1 MKGMKGRK
9 GIVQLQIFLKNPA
22 VAIKQKFEMAFI
34 DWTSNKAAHSVD
46 VCERVAFIRARFLS
60 VNSNLL

>member
-1 MKGMKGRK
+1 LKVKYCVWDVIFRVTTIGGRGERGMKGMKGRK

-34 DWTSNKAAHSVD
+34 D
-46 VCERVAFIRARFLS
+46 
-60 VNSNLL
+60 